1 MSLKHYLIA
10 SLSSLLT
17 SAGIAVAQTPLTE
30 EPRLVS
36 DLPAPLAAPLT
47 PDSIAVEEYLPVP
60 EDTVIVMAPLSPTL
74 FIEPIF
80 THFQLF
86 DDKDPFASELSGE
99 PYMEWIE
106 RNNAIADRDARIWQ
120 RFMIANPMLVKKNIA
135 FMAKPPQEFYAE
147 VNPQEHTIELKPV
160 EIITPEK
167 IAIEVHKRHW
177 IRAFNASLQFSQAYV
192 SPNWYQGGNNNLN
205 MLANIFYS
213 VKLNPAYHENLL
225 FENTFQYKLGLNSV
239 TDDEYRKYAI
249 SEDLLQINSTFGLK
263 AAKKWYYSINA
274 QFKTQ
279 VLNSYVRNTMT
290 LNSAFLSPGELT
302 AGLGMTYNHTNSKKT
317 FTFDASIAPLSYN
330 LKICTRPN
338 DEISHDT
345 WNIAAD
351 RSTVSNIGSS
361 GEAKLSWQ
369 ITHNINFRSRLF
381 VFTDYSQIQGDWE
394 NTLSMDINRYL
405 ATQIYVH
412 ARYDSSTPRC
422 DDPSWHKLQVKEI
435 LSFGVTYKFSSI

>member
-1 MSLKHYLIA
+1 MSLPTGIKGA
-10 SLSSLLT
+10 TTT
-17 SAGIAVAQTPLTE
+17 ST
-30 EPRLVS
+30 
-36 DLPAPLAAPLT
+36 
-47 PDSIAVEEYLPVP
+47 
-60 EDTVIVMAPLSPTL
+60 
-74 FIEPIF
+74 
-80 THFQLF
+80 
-86 DDKDPFASELSGE
+86 
-99 PYMEWIE
+99 
-106 RNNAIADRDARIWQ
+106 
-120 RFMIANPMLVKKNIA
+120 
-135 FMAKPPQEFYAE
+135 
-147 VNPQEHTIELKPV
+147 
-160 EIITPEK
+160 
-167 IAIEVHKRHW
+167 
-177 IRAFNASLQFSQAYV
+177 
-192 SPNWYQGGNNNLN
+192 
-205 MLANIFYS
+205 YS

>member
-1 MSLKHYLIA
+1 MSIKHYLIA
-10 SLSSLLT
+10 SLTALLPT
-17 SAGIAVAQTPLTE
+17 AVIASNQIPE
-30 EPRLVS
+30 
-36 DLPAPLAAPLT
+36 
-47 PDSIAVEEYLPVP
+47 PDSSRVISEITDPQLAVFPTDTFAIEEFIPVF

-74 FIEPIF
+74 FVEPIF
-80 THFQLF
+80 THYRMLEQ
-86 DDKDPFASELSGE
+86 KDPFTPELSGD
-99 PYMEWIE
+99 PYLEWIE
-106 RNNAIADRDARIWQ
+106 RDNAIADRDARIWQ

-135 FMAKPPQEFYAE
+135 FMEKPPQVFYAE
-147 VNPQEHTIELKPV
+147 VNPKEHTIELKPV
-160 EIITPEK
+160 DIVSPEK
-167 IAIEVHKRHW
+167 IEIEVQKRHW
-177 IRAFNASLQFSQAYV
+177 IRGFTASLQFSQAYV

-205 MLANIFYS
+205 VLANILYT
-213 VKLNPAYHENLL
+213 VKLNPAYHPNIL
-225 FENTFQYKLGLNSV
+225 FESTFQYKLGLNSV
-239 TDDEYRKYAI
+239 TDDQYRKYAI
-249 SEDLLQINSTFGLK
+249 SEDLLQANSTFGLK

-302 AGLGMTYNHTNSKKT
+302 AGLGMTYNHVNEKKT
-317 FTFDASIAPLSYN
+317 LTFDASIAPLSYN
-330 LKICTRPN
+330 LKICTRSN
-338 DEISHDT
+338 DQIPHST
-345 WNIAAD
+345 WNIAPD

-361 GEAKLSWQ
+361 GEAKLNWQ

-381 VFTDYSQIQGDWE
+381 IFTDYSQIQGDWE

-422 DDPSWHKLQVKEI
+422 DDPSWHKLQIKEI